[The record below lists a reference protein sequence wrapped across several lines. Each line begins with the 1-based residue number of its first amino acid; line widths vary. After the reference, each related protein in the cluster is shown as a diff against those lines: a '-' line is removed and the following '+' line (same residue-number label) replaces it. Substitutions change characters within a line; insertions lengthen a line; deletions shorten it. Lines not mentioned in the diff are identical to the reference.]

1 MTTPKLLKP
10 ALSVNED
17 ASINERASYSETQY
31 LIDGDLF
38 TRTHDIKGGRE
49 EIVWYHGP
57 DKIAFLL
64 AGESKPEDPNGVFDR
79 LEKLVAKG

>member
-1 MTTPKLLKP
+1 MRTPKLLKP
-10 ALSVNED
+10 GLSVAED
-17 ASINERASYSETQY
+17 ASIIERKSYSETQY

-38 TRTHDIKGGRE
+38 TRVHDINGGQE
-49 EIVWYHGP
+49 EIVWHHGP

-79 LEKLVAKG
+79 LEKLVAQG